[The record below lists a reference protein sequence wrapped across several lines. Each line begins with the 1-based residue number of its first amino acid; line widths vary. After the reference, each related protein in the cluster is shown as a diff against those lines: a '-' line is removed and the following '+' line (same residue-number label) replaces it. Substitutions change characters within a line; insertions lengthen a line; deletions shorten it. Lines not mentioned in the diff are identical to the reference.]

1 MMQTITCLV
10 PWQPLPH
17 SRRLLSN
24 PLPFLSGTDR
34 RRWSSNPSGIER
46 KQNLRLRTTQP
57 PVGDGVASHQAVV
70 ASVLIKVMSRP
81 ASESSSASFSM
92 ELTPPSPGT
101 GTPVRDSPHAPP
113 LVNPFLLD

>member
-1 MMQTITCLV
+1 MNPSAITHV
-10 PWQPLPH
+10 RAGHPP
-17 SRRLLSN
+17 
-24 PLPFLSGTDR
+24 SGTDR